1 MTETLQRPVVT
12 GRERL
17 NLAADAFLYA
27 AMVFLAVVGVQEG
40 LALLVSGGDT
50 AGWTPP
56 VWLEVVGALGMPLAL
71 IGGPLLAWRVHGR
84 HLQWRDLVAA
94 VVGALLGS
102 AVFGVVMLVL
112 VPLTR
117 LVQGPAMDEQGP
129 WLAGA
134 VAALAVVAFLPPWAP
149 WAPWTGGATT
159 TRPRPPSRT
168 QVARAAQSRPTPLRQ
183 PRGCRS
189 PRRDRSPHQ
198 RTGLRTR
205 RRTRHQRRAVR
216 RVNPARRSARTP

>member
-1 MTETLQRPVVT
+1 
-12 GRERL
+12 
-17 NLAADAFLYA
+17 
-27 AMVFLAVVGVQEG
+27 MVFLAVVGVQEG

-134 VAALAVVAFLPPWAP
+134 VAALAVVAFLAKPVAAAVRDLTGAKEHARRHGLRLAIVAVGLVAP
-149 WAPWTGGATT
+149 ERAQTT
-159 TRPRPPSRT
+159 TSDNGGDAALLVEIGRRT
-168 QVARAAQSRPTPLRQ
+168 SELGCVQGGERAASGEQF
-183 PRGCRS
+183 G
-189 PRRDRSPHQ
+189 
-198 RTGLRTR
+198 
-205 RRTRHQRRAVR
+205 V
-216 RVNPARRSARTP
+216 

>member
-17 NLAADAFLYA
+17 NPAADAFLYA
-27 AMVFLAVVGVQEG
+27 AMVFLAAVGVQEG
-40 LALLVSGGDT
+40 LALLFSGGDL

-71 IGGPLLAWRVHGR
+71 IGGPLLAWRVHGW
-84 HLQWRDLVAA
+84 HLRWRDLVAA

-102 AVFGVVMLVL
+102 TVFGVVMLLIVSM
-112 VPLTR
+112 TR

-134 VAALAVVAFLPPWAP
+134 VAALAVVAALAKPVA
-149 WAPWTGGATT
+149 AAVRDLTGAKEH
-159 TRPRPPSRT
+159 
-168 QVARAAQSRPTPLRQ
+168 
-183 PRGCRS
+183 
-189 PRRDRSPHQ
+189 PRRH
-198 RTGLRTR
+198 GLRLAIVGVGLV
-205 RRTRHQRRAVR
+205 AVIAS
-216 RVNPARRSARTP
+216 VFVGGETAELGVFLLLPAVPAVGAVVAMDWWRENHPA

>member
-27 AMVFLAVVGVQEG
+27 AMVFLAAVGVQEG
-40 LALLVSGGDT
+40 LALLFSGGDL

-71 IGGPLLAWRVHGR
+71 IGGPLLAWRGPGWDLR
-84 HLQWRDLVAA
+84 GRDLVAA

-102 AVFGVVMLVL
+102 TVFGVVMLLIVSM
-112 VPLTR
+112 TR

-134 VAALAVVAFLPPWAP
+134 IAALAVVAALAKPVA
-149 WAPWTGGATT
+149 AAVRDLTG
-159 TRPRPPSRT
+159 
-168 QVARAAQSRPTPLRQ
+168 AREH
-183 PRGCRS
+183 
-189 PRRDRSPHQ
+189 PRRH
-198 RTGLRTR
+198 GLRLAIVGVGLV
-205 RRTRHQRRAVR
+205 AVIAS
-216 RVNPARRSARTP
+216 VFVGGETAELGVFLLLPAVPAVGAVVAMDWWRENHPA